1 MSIESNSR
9 DSQPA
14 LPTLVLRLADL
25 SKRTPTD
32 VLLTPDAAQR
42 GAVADV
48 LGIPAIRKLRFEGTL
63 SPEGKTDWRLDAR
76 LGATV
81 VQECVATLDPVTTRI
96 DEPIVRRYL
105 ADLPTPEAG
114 EVEMPEDDTLEGLP
128 ATLDIAAV
136 MIEALALALPPYP
149 RSDAAEVAEFTV
161 TEPGKTPMTQADLR
175 PFAGLAALRGSLGK
189 AEDTEK

>member
-32 VLLTPDAAQR
+32 ILLTPDAAQR
-42 GAVADV
+42 GSVADV
-48 LGIPAIRKLRFEGTL
+48 LGIPAIRKFRFEGTL

-128 ATLDIAAV
+128 AMLDISAV

-175 PFAGLAALRGSLGK
+175 PFASLAALRGTLGK
-189 AEDTEK
+189 PEDTKK